1 MNYVPDPPGKPFIMS
16 FTSRSVNLSWAPSFN
31 SHNSPNGDWD
41 SMNGISTLDNRTEY
55 YIDKLQPFTV
65 YSFRVI
71 AVNAIGA
78 SQPSKESYYT
88 VTLREIPDGI
98 PIGFRCVNKSSSSL
112 SFEWHPPPR
121 NTIHGEF
128 IGYRLR
134 YHKNGNSASLLVLHE
149 REITIGD
156 PEAKVRIFLF
166 KLKKIQTAIRTPSLN
181 DDSNHSSIVNND
193 DDVVVGHGMM
203 SKTYIT

>member
-1 MNYVPDPPGKPFIMS
+1 MS
-16 FTSRSVNLSWAPSFN
+16 FFSV
-31 SHNSPNGDWD
+31 
-41 SMNGISTLDNRTEY
+41 
-55 YIDKLQPFTV
+55 
-65 YSFRVI
+65 
-71 AVNAIGA
+71 
-78 SQPSKESYYT
+78 
-88 VTLREIPDGI
+88 PDGI

-156 PEAKVRIFLF
+156 PEAKVSNAFF
-166 KLKKIQTAIRTPSLN
+166 KLFQFSKKKKKFKMAIMTPSWN
-181 DDSNHSSIVNND
+181 DDSNYSLKKKIMIKKTTTSKRRTPHIELNKKKPPKTSCIHSMFFFVLFTS
-193 DDVVVGHGMM
+193 
-203 SKTYIT
+203 

>member
-1 MNYVPDPPGKPFIMS
+1 MS
-16 FTSRSVNLSWAPSFN
+16 FFSV
-31 SHNSPNGDWD
+31 
-41 SMNGISTLDNRTEY
+41 
-55 YIDKLQPFTV
+55 
-65 YSFRVI
+65 
-71 AVNAIGA
+71 
-78 SQPSKESYYT
+78 
-88 VTLREIPDGI
+88 PDGI

-156 PEAKVRIFLF
+156 PEAKVSNAFF
-166 KLKKIQTAIRTPSLN
+166 KLFQFSKKKKN
-181 DDSNHSSIVNND
+181 
-193 DDVVVGHGMM
+193 
-203 SKTYIT
+203 SKWLL